1 MALMILAIC
10 TKHPKV
16 RENKNSINLNLREH
30 QPVLT
35 LFQSL
40 IQSFM
45 LIYHLIH
52 TTTFELDTIIIISIS

>member
-1 MALMILAIC
+1 MTHMVLSIC
-10 TKHPKV
+10 TKHSKD

-45 LIYHLIH
+45 LISHLIY
-52 TTTFELDTIIIISIS
+52 TTTFELDTIIISIS